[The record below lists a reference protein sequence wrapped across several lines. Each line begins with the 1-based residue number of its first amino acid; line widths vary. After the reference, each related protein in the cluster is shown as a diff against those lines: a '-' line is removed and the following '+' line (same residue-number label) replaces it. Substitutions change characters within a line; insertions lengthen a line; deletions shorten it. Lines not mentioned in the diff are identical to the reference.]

1 MKRRLIFSVSVLS
14 CFLYASSAL
23 ADDPCKVT
31 LCLWGKMNGS
41 SRDGCSDAEKTFFNI
56 IKKKHGSFLPNHTF
70 DARKDFLNN
79 ECPASYGVSQYVD
92 KVLQKYG
99 KVKL

>member
-1 MKRRLIFSVSVLS
+1 MKRNLIFSVSILS

-41 SRDGCSDAEKTFFNI
+41 SRDGCSDAEKTFLI
-56 IKKKHGSFLPNHTF
+56 L
-70 DARKDFLNN
+70 
-79 ECPASYGVSQYVD
+79 
-92 KVLQKYG
+92 
-99 KVKL
+99 